1 MITEKRLQRV
11 AALPAAIC
19 ERLQLLPTYFDVT
32 PNQTRSITGSI
43 LRCGAEETGCGAEKT
58 GCGAE
63 ETGCGAEETGCGA
76 EETGCGAE
84 ETGCGAEE
92 TGCRA
97 EETGCRAEYFEATV
111 QMTAWKVTTKIF
123 LESESM
129 KENKPHEKFK
139 ILKSTIWQV

>member
-19 ERLQLLPTYFDVT
+19 ERLQLLPTYFDIT
-32 PNQTRSITGSI
+32 PNQTRSQTG
-43 LRCGAEETGCGAEKT
+43 CGAEETGCRAKETGCGAEEK

-92 TGCRA
+92 KGYRA
-97 EETGCRAEYFEATV
+97 NKVYFEATV

-129 KENKPHEKFK
+129 KENKPHENFK
-139 ILKSTIWQV
+139 IYHLASVN